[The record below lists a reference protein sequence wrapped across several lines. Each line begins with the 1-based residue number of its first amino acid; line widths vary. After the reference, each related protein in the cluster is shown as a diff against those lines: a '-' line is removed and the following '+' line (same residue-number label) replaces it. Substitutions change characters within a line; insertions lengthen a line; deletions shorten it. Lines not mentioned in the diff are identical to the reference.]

1 MARML
6 TQATTSPSRRS
17 LKAQKQSPAGA
28 NRRGFILPGMEVQQ
42 RPPWIAFS
50 VQFAAE
56 FTSAAAP
63 RTVLHAASAMQVPTS
78 NAVTSFDFMS
88 TLRFVP

>member
-1 MARML
+1 
-6 TQATTSPSRRS
+6 
-17 LKAQKQSPAGA
+17 
-28 NRRGFILPGMEVQQ
+28 MEVQQ